1 MRGRELV
8 DVVWRR
14 GLIICGLS
22 GLAVTQPVLD
32 LFGNNAEFFVA
43 GSYSTSQIVA
53 FALFV
58 ASVLPLIGIGLT
70 TLGYLVDRRVGT
82 AVFAA
87 VVALLAAAFGLALLR
102 TVGVDA
108 IGLVVIAAAG
118 LAAITVGLVLRTKP
132 GRLFVSY
139 LAAANLLFLGS
150 FLFVSPTS
158 ALVVGEARPAPPTTR

>member
-1 MRGRELV
+1 MLQVAVRRTDGVRRGLDGVRGRELV

-82 AVFAA
+82 VVFAA

-108 IGLVVIAAAG
+108 IGARRDRRRRPRRDHGRPRVCVRSRAG
-118 LAAITVGLVLRTKP
+118 CSCRT
-132 GRLFVSY
+132 
-139 LAAANLLFLGS
+139 
-150 FLFVSPTS
+150 
-158 ALVVGEARPAPPTTR
+158 